1 MTSRFGDASTLPG
14 RVALTHLHKPGSLPD
29 TGRQP
34 VCWHYRGTLGPGPA
48 RPEVRE
54 QQRSICTPGR
64 GAETRG
70 HPAQGPSAEF
80 PGLTLLGGKWSQRL
94 CKSLPPA
101 WEAWTQ
107 LPAGQSVQGCR
118 DPAKKLSPT
127 APIRAPLRGMPGSL
141 PLKTPHGYHPSA
153 LSLISA

>member
-34 VCWHYRGTLGPGPA
+34 VCWRYRGTLGPGSACPA
-48 RPEVRE
+48 VRE
-54 QQRSICTPGR
+54 QQRSIYTPGR
-64 GAETRG
+64 GAGRG
-70 HPAQGPSAEF
+70 LAHVTQGPPS
-80 PGLTLLGGKWSQRL
+80 LTLPGGKRSQRL
-94 CKSLPPA
+94 CRSLPPA
-101 WEAWTQ
+101 WEARTQ